1 MKREVKLQVVLLAVL
16 LLAAVPFA
24 VFGNS
29 LASPLVGDDIAF
41 IKDNNDVKD
50 FSFPGCLGKLRFLN
64 KFSYWVNLKV
74 FHASLA
80 AYHLVNISLHAL
92 TGILLFFLFWT
103 LLSRFAPAGA
113 GRGGLSAGLL
123 AFFGALLFEVH
134 PIHTQAVNYTFARSE
149 LFCAIFLFSAL
160 LVHARD
166 TAPRYGLGRG
176 VLVSLLLLLALASK
190 ERAFMF
196 VPALVLFDLFLRRK
210 ESMPELKRR
219 WLQLVIPVSL
229 VVIFGL
235 VNFYVG
241 FQDQHQGAI
250 GEGQEVPRFL
260 PYFLA
265 EMVVR
270 LHYLKLYFW
279 PFDLS
284 FDYNF
289 TLHENLAHAGL
300 LAAIGCHLLL
310 VVLAVLLRRKDGR
323 FGFGIF
329 WFFLL
334 VLPTA
339 GIVPAALLMHEHWIY
354 VPSFGIFLATLSIF
368 QRLIT
373 SKGTHPL
380 PSLLPKAFFIV
391 LFGLSILLALMSFD
405 RNRVWHSSITLWE
418 DASLHAPERP
428 WVWNNL
434 GAAYLKDGNPEKALP
449 FLEKA
454 EKMGVATS
462 ASRCNIGLCHME
474 MGELDKARDCFF
486 EARRMDQESPA
497 ILIALAELYRKK
509 DKLLKAYEYYCQA
522 ADRDPQ
528 TLAPLRSGKPR
539 LFMPDLFIVGAET
552 ALSKGQKESARE
564 ILALGEQFFP
574 TSTKIQEMLDRIEGM
589 EKENR

>member
-1 MKREVKLQVVLLAVL
+1 MKREVKPLVVLLAVL

-24 VFGNS
+24 VYGNS
-29 LASPLVGDDIAF
+29 LASPFVGDDIAF

-74 FHASLA
+74 FNASLS

-92 TGILLFFLFWT
+92 TGILLLFLFWT
-103 LLSRFAPAGA
+103 LLSRFAPEGA
-113 GRGGLSAGLL
+113 EGGGLTTGLL

-149 LFCAIFLFSAL
+149 LFCAVFLFSAL
-160 LVHARD
+160 LLHARD
-166 TAPRYGLGRG
+166 SGSRYGLGRG
-176 VLVSLLLLLALASK
+176 ILVSLFLLLALASK

-219 WLQLVIPVSL
+219 WLRLVIPMSL

-235 VNFYVG
+235 VNFYIG

-265 EMVVR
+265 EMTVR

-289 TLHENLAHAGL
+289 TLHESLAHAGL

-323 FGFGIF
+323 LGFGIF

-334 VLPTA
+334 ALPTA

-354 VPSFGIFLATLSIF
+354 VPSFGVFLTMLSLI
-368 QRLIT
+368 QWLIT
-373 SKGTHPL
+373 SRGTQPL
-380 PSLLPKAFFIV
+380 PAFFPKAFFAV
-391 LFGLSILLALMSFD
+391 LFGLSVLLAFLSFD
-405 RNRVWHSSITLWE
+405 RNRVWHSSIALWE

-434 GAAYLKDGNPEKALP
+434 GAAYLKAGMPEKALP

-454 EKMGVATS
+454 EKMGEATS

-474 MGELDKARDCFF
+474 MGELDKARECFF

-497 ILIALAELYRKK
+497 ILIALAELHRKK
-509 DKLLKAYEYYCQA
+509 GKLLKAFEYYCKA

-539 LFMPDLFIVGAET
+539 LFMPDLFIVGAEN
-552 ALSKGQKESARE
+552 ALLNGQTENARE
-564 ILALGEQFFP
+564 ILALGGQFFP
-574 TSTKIQEMLDRIEGM
+574 TSTKIRDMLDRIEQT